1 MPGIMLL
8 SVISV
13 YADGTTDAKD
23 VVSASLDDTVIWNAA
38 ESLVMNALLL
48 KIRWI
53 IVIPPEH
60 HNPIVCLA
68 QP

>member
-8 SVISV
+8 SVIPV
-13 YADGTTDAKD
+13 YADGTADAKD
-23 VVSASLDDTVIWNAA
+23 VVSASLDNTVIRNAA

-53 IVIPPEH
+53 IVIPSEH

>member
-60 HNPIVCLA
+60 HNPIVPLA

>member
-38 ESLVMNALLL
+38 ESLVMNTLLL
-48 KIRWI
+48 EKRGV
-53 IVIPPEH
+53 IVVAPDH
-60 HNPIVCLA
+60 HNPIVRLA

>member
-8 SVISV
+8 PVIPV
-13 YADGTTDAKD
+13 YADSATDAKD
-23 VVSASLDDTVIWNAA
+23 VVSASLDNTVIWNAA
-38 ESLVMNALLL
+38 ESLVMNAFLL

-53 IVIPPEH
+53 IVVPPNH
-60 HNPIVCLA
+60 HNPIVRLA